1 MPDIDINAPGTTL
14 LLMGNEAIAR
24 GALEAGI
31 GFAAA
36 YPGTPSSEILPTIV
50 DVAKQRG
57 IYAEWST
64 NEIVALEAATAAS
77 LAGVRAMSSMKQ
89 NGTQVAL
96 DFLGNLAQRGV
107 GAGLVLVTVDDP
119 GAHNSSNEQ
128 DTRHIAKWLDI
139 PMLEPGDFQEA
150 KDMTK
155 WAFDLSEE
163 VDIICMIRAVS
174 KISHTRGNVKLGEL
188 STRKYK
194 ASFPYTG
201 GRPRMWG
208 NAHDVQHKK
217 LASAREKYESS
228 PFNKYVGPDKPE
240 LLIIT
245 CGANWLYSREAVR
258 TMGLEK
264 RVGILK
270 LGTIWPLPE
279 KLVMDTLD
287 KSLQVLFVEEID
299 PFIEGSVMEL
309 AAGQSP
315 GKPQHTFYGKR
326 SGHINAY
333 GELSPDDV
341 IKALNKIMGVNYQ
354 ARDPVYLKKVEAI
367 PREYAV
373 NRGGAL
379 CPGCPHRASFWN
391 IRTALKL
398 DGRGGFATGDIGC
411 YTQGL
416 LPGGF
421 SVVKTLYCMG
431 GSAGI
436 ATGFGKLG
444 QFGFKQPVLAVC
456 GDSTFFHATI
466 PAVINGIFNNSNYTL
481 IVLDN
486 TATAMTG
493 FQPHPGTGRT
503 AMGEPAR
510 AIKIEDVCRSLG
522 VPVEVC
528 DPFNFKETT
537 DTLLKMMAIDN
548 GVRVVVMKRECELIR
563 GRRDAPPYTMTV
575 NPDICLGDDCGCDR
589 LCTRIFLC
597 PGLRFNKETGKSEID
612 PILCTGCGVCVDI
625 CPQGAIKR
633 EAI

>member
-1 MPDIDINAPGTTL
+1 
-14 LLMGNEAIAR
+14 
-24 GALEAGI
+24 
-31 GFAAA
+31 
-36 YPGTPSSEILPTIV
+36 
-50 DVAKQRG
+50 
-57 IYAEWST
+57 
-64 NEIVALEAATAAS
+64 
-77 LAGVRAMSSMKQ
+77 
-89 NGTQVAL
+89 
-96 DFLGNLAQRGV
+96 
-107 GAGLVLVTVDDP
+107 
-119 GAHNSSNEQ
+119 
-128 DTRHIAKWLDI
+128 
-139 PMLEPGDFQEA
+139 MLEPGDFQEA

-155 WAFDLSEE
+155 WAFDLAEE

-194 ASFPYTG
+194 ASFPYVG
-201 GRPRMWG
+201 ARPRIWG
-208 NAHDVQHKK
+208 IPHDVQHKK
-217 LASAREKYESS
+217 LALAREKYESS
-228 PFNKYVGPDKPE
+228 PFNRYVGPDKPE

-245 CGANWLYSREAVR
+245 SGASWLYSQEAVR

-279 KLVMDTLD
+279 KLVTETFDR
-287 KSLQVLFVEEID
+287 SLQVLFVEEID

-309 AAGQSP
+309 AASQAP
-315 GKPQHTFYGKR
+315 GKPQRTFYGKR

-354 ARDPVYLKKVEAI
+354 VRDPAYLKKVEAI
-367 PREYAV
+367 PREYDI

-436 ATGFGKLG
+436 ATGLGKLG
-444 QFGFKQPVLAVC
+444 QFGFNQPVIAVC

-466 PAVINGIFNNSNYTL
+466 PAVINGIFNNSNFTL
-481 IVLDN
+481 VVLDN

-528 DPFNFKETT
+528 DPFNFKDTT

-563 GRRDAPPYTMTV
+563 GRRDAPPFTVSV

-612 PILCTGCGVCVDI
+612 PILCTGCGVCADI

-633 EAI
+633 EAK